1 MSNRRS
7 VMKLTET
14 YTPTRED
21 VQLKREIYNFF
32 DYFEFFKEIVK
43 RDFKKKYYK
52 SFLGII
58 WTILNPLLM
67 MVVITIVFSTLF
79 KRQIPYFPVYYL
91 IGYIFLSFNNISTS
105 QALNSILSNNGL
117 IKKIYVPQY
126 IFPISCVIIQ
136 LITLII
142 SLIPL
147 VLVMLLIH
155 VPFTPYILLLPIPI
169 FYVFLFST
177 GLSLILSAYGTFLR
191 DLTYLYGIITLIW
204 TYLTP
209 VFYPIE
215 IIPQAF
221 RFFWNLNPLYIYV
234 TIART
239 LVLDGKLPDPTLLI
253 AGLCFS
259 VLTLITGAVIFREKK
274 KKFIL
279 YI

>member
-117 IKKIYVPQY
+117 IK
-126 IFPISCVIIQ
+126 
-136 LITLII
+136 
-142 SLIPL
+142 
-147 VLVMLLIH
+147 
-155 VPFTPYILLLPIPI
+155 
-169 FYVFLFST
+169 
-177 GLSLILSAYGTFLR
+177 
-191 DLTYLYGIITLIW
+191 
-204 TYLTP
+204 
-209 VFYPIE
+209 
-215 IIPQAF
+215 
-221 RFFWNLNPLYIYV
+221 
-234 TIART
+234 
-239 LVLDGKLPDPTLLI
+239 
-253 AGLCFS
+253 
-259 VLTLITGAVIFREKK
+259 
-274 KKFIL
+274 
-279 YI
+279 